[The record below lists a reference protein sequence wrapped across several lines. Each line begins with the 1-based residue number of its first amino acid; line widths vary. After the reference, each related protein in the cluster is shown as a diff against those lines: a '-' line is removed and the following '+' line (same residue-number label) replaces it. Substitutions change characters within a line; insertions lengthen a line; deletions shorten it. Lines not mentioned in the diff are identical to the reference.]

1 MAETHS
7 HYMSTILAFYEIS
20 YEQKKKVEII
30 KLTHQME
37 YCILQHK

>member
-20 YEQKKKVEII
+20 YEQKKKKDLI
-30 KLTHQME
+30 KNIFRGYLFSRRNG
-37 YCILQHK
+37 

>member
-20 YEQKKKVEII
+20 YEQKKK
-30 KLTHQME
+30 KSGDN
-37 YCILQHK
+37 

>member
-20 YEQKKKVEII
+20 YEKKEKRKERVTPRICTVEL
-30 KLTHQME
+30 KGGE
-37 YCILQHK
+37 